1 MFGIVSTVS
10 VLEKVVKENP
20 IWRKIIESSR
30 GIYVYKDKTI
40 EQEEVVLLSQSGK
53 LSVDESIKDFPSA
66 TLFEK
71 YPECAFIM
79 DGLDQSTATLIQSR
93 YGVICQPVND
103 LDSGILTHI
112 DPDHFELLN
121 HDRGY
126 GWKRICEGLTT
137 PRIPSNCLII
147 NDRNIFANDYPSQDK
162 TPGLDNLEKILD
174 SLLPLSFSEGL
185 TGDSV
190 VPYQVLVN
198 CELSTLH
205 DEYNTFATRINK
217 IKRQLHRPYPIVIE
231 FIALK
236 RDNDFFDETHNR
248 RIYSNYYTISCDH
261 KLAAFSGNKSRCSQ
275 SLDVLKLFSKIEKV
289 KSDQPVKGH
298 DSFINKMRES
308 VKYWMDFSRIDSY
321 RFSQNGDSRPMIHNI
336 QNRLIAPNKQDV

>member
-10 VLEKVVKENP
+10 VLEKVIKENS

-30 GIYVYKDKTI
+30 GIYVYKDKPI

-53 LSVDESIKDFPSA
+53 ISVDESIKDFPSA

-79 DGLDQSTATLIQSR
+79 DGIDQNTATLIQSR

-112 DPDHFELLN
+112 DPDHFELLSN
-121 HDRGY
+121 DRGY

-147 NDRNIFANDYPSQDK
+147 NDRNIFANDYPAQDK

-174 SLLPLSFSEGL
+174 SLLPLTFSEGL
-185 TGDSV
+185 SGDNV
-190 VPYQVLVN
+190 VPYHVLVN

-205 DEYNTFATRINK
+205 DGYNTFATRINK
-217 IKRQLHRPYPIVIE
+217 IKRQLNRPYPIVIE

-236 RDNDFFDETHNR
+236 RDNDFFNETHNR
-248 RIYSNYYTISCDH
+248 RIYSNYFTISCDH
-261 KLAAFSGNKSRCSQ
+261 KLAAFSGNTSRCSQ

-308 VKYWMDFSRIDSY
+308 VKYWMDYSRIESY
-321 RFSQNGDSRPMIHNI
+321 CFSQNGDSRPVIHNI
-336 QNRLIAPNKQDV
+336 KNRLIAPNKQDV